1 MNLLFGQMGNN
12 GVPADERVVRN
23 TATPVLQDAPPAVQ
37 PEAPVWNEPI
47 ESDQN
52 PNLGLVNRTLAS
64 HWVEGEQ
71 YAPFWS
77 TSVDDQWQH
86 NNIVDRQV
94 SSSGTAAA
102 REAAGHFGHGTASY
116 AVGIEPVQTLQGS
129 GGFGNEYLS
138 AGKPPIQ
145 GPAGNYMSVP
155 PGYDGI
161 VTQDVMATGKVAARQ
176 ANQGDTGP
184 NIYDLFWNGGK

>member
-1 MNLLFGQMGNN
+1 
-12 GVPADERVVRN
+12 VRN
-23 TATPVLQDAPPAVQ
+23 TATPVSTTPHPRYR
-37 PEAPVWNEPI
+37 PKHPSGTNRI
-47 ESDQN
+47 ESDTEPEPGHGQ
-52 PNLGLVNRTLAS
+52 PHPQLS

-102 REAAGHFGHGTASY
+102 REAAGHFGHGSASY
-116 AVGIEPVQTLQGS
+116 AVGIEPVQTLQGA
-129 GGFGNEYLS
+129 GGYGNSYLS

-145 GPAGNYMSVP
+145 GPAGNYMSDP
-155 PGYDGI
+155 
-161 VTQDVMATGKVAARQ
+161 AR
-176 ANQGDTGP
+176 TTTESSP
-184 NIYDLFWNGGK
+184 